1 MKPYYR
7 KATFADALHVALN
20 LRKEDRQEIEGLGH
34 SPLILPSCVQTS
46 RESVAFFDEDGTI
59 AGVGGISP
67 DHSNSSY
74 GLIWLLCTPAI
85 NNKPHTFV
93 RGARRWLS
101 EHEQNYE
108 LLWNLADARN
118 HYHHKLLKMLGFKA
132 LRVVNTKPYFL
143 PYLEIV
149 KLCASQH

>member
-1 MKPYYR
+1 MKAFYR
-7 KATFADALHVALN
+7 EATFADALQVALT
-20 LRKEDRQEIEGLGH
+20 LRPEDKQEIEGLGH
-34 SPLILPSCVQTS
+34 SPLILPACVQTS
-46 RESVAFFDEDGTI
+46 RESVAFFDEDGSI

-67 DHSNSSY
+67 DPSNSSY
-74 GLIWLLCTPAI
+74 GIVWLLCTPVIAK
-85 NNKPHTFV
+85 KPHTFV
-93 RGARRWLS
+93 REARRWLS
-101 EHEQNYE
+101 VHERNYK

-149 KLCASQH
+149 KLCAL

>member
-1 MKPYYR
+1 MKAFYR
-7 KATFADALHVALN
+7 EATFADALQVALN
-20 LRKEDRQEIEGLGH
+20 LREEDRQEIEGLGH
-34 SPLILPSCVQTS
+34 SPLVLPACVQTS
-46 RESVAFFDEDGTI
+46 RESAAFFDEDGSI

-67 DHSNSSY
+67 DPSNSAY
-74 GLIWLLCTPAI
+74 GIVWLLCTPVIA
-85 NNKPHTFV
+85 NKPHTFV
-93 RGARRWLS
+93 REARRWLS
-101 EHEQNYE
+101 VHERNYK

-149 KLCASQH
+149 KLCASP

>member
-1 MKPYYR
+1 MKPFYR
-7 KATFADALHVALN
+7 KATFADALSVALN
-20 LRKEDRQEIEGLGH
+20 LRDEDRNEIEGLGC
-34 SPLILPSCVQTS
+34 SPLSIPAYVSS
-46 RESVAFFDEDGTI
+46 SEESVALFDEDGTI

-67 DHSNSSY
+67 DPSNSDH
-74 GLIWLLCTPAI
+74 GIVWLLCTPVVA
-85 NNKPHTFV
+85 NKPHTFV
-93 RGARRWLS
+93 REARRWLS
-101 EHEQNYE
+101 EQEPKYK

-149 KLCASQH
+149 KLCASQR